1 MISFE
6 IDWFN
11 LLAVQGTLQSLLQH
25 HSSDASILQHSA
37 FFMVQLSHLHMTF
50 PKTITLTIWTFVG
63 KVKPLLFNTL
73 SRFVIVFL
81 PSSNLLIS
89 WLQSPSTVILDPKK
103 RKSLT
108 GYTFSPSACHEG
120 IELDATI
127 LVVVVFNIVL

>member
-1 MISFE
+1 
-6 IDWFN
+6 
-11 LLAVQGTLQSLLQH
+11 
-25 HSSDASILQHSA
+25 
-37 FFMVQLSHLHMTF
+37 MTAG
-50 PKTITLTIWTFVG
+50 KTIALTVQTFVG
-63 KVKPLLFNTL
+63 RVMSLLFNTM
-73 SRFVIVFL
+73 SWFAIAFL
-81 PSSNLLIS
+81 LKSNHLIS